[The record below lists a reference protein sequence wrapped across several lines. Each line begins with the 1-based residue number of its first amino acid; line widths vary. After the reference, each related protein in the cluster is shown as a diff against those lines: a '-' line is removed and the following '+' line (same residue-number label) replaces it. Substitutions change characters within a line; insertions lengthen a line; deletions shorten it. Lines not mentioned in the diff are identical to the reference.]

1 MSLSVAYIVV
11 EEFWPTHYMHSSLN
25 VLSIRLT
32 SENWLQICST
42 LIIIIIS
49 LLSLIII
56 LLHDAV

>member
-42 LIIIIIS
+42 LIIS
-49 LLSLIII
+49 LLSLLII